1 MTLIRDNFTWE
12 IQLFFP
18 RDIFWMQ
25 LWSFRQDPANYI
37 NLRLQIF
44 STHSTRRPI
53 WTHNTLGWTNK
64 EIWST
69 TFLLYFTSSQV
80 IYLYFC
86 YEYWFRAF
94 HFMLLSPC
102 FSLAFLLLHPLSYYT
117 RSFIIFNLIWMKGNK
132 TRYKNIESWEGPCFH
147 RQHDCCW
154 NCWFQNYCY
163 RRISKRFVQT
173 QNQKFH
179 CSLKKGINKSDSL
192 TYSCFF

>member
-1 MTLIRDNFTWE
+1 
-12 IQLFFP
+12 
-18 RDIFWMQ
+18 MQ
-25 LWSFRQDPANYI
+25 LWSFRQDLANYI

-44 STHSTRRPI
+44 STHSTRRVI
-53 WTHNTLGWTNK
+53 WAHNTLGWTKK

-132 TRYKNIESWEGPCFH
+132 TRYKNIDWVIRRTMFSLSAWLY
-147 RQHDCCW
+147 CW
-154 NCWFQNYCY
+154 NWRFQNYCY
-163 RRISKRFVQT
+163 RRISKRFVQA

-179 CSLKKGINKSDSL
+179 CSLKKDMIKSDSFPF
-192 TYSCFF
+192 SCFFLNVKTPMRNFNN